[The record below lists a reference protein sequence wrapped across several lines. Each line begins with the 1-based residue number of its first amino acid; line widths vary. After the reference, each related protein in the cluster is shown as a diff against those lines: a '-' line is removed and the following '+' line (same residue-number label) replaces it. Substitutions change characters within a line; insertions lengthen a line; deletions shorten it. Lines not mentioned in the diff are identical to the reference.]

1 MKFEIKNNKIYRRG
15 EEIKPD
21 TSGTNGKVVSGMS
34 AHGLW
39 FSASTSTEKITI
51 YKNDIID
58 LAPNAHE
65 VFMSYIIWINNKKA
79 DNIFLMLS
87 AFTFVFV
94 VLWLIFLFVGY
105 DFCVLIYLLSW

>member
-1 MKFEIKNNKIYRRG
+1 MKNAGKACNNRLYRHIRTFEKIVKNYFVIYNKNNKIYRKG

-51 YKNDIID
+51 YKKDIID

-65 VFMSYIIWINNKKA
+65 VFMSYII
-79 DNIFLMLS
+79 
-87 AFTFVFV
+87 
-94 VLWLIFLFVGY
+94 
-105 DFCVLIYLLSW
+105 

>member
-1 MKFEIKNNKIYRRG
+1 MKNAGKACNNRLYRHIRTFEKIVKNYFVIYYKNNKIYRKG

-51 YKNDIID
+51 YKKDIID

-65 VFMSYIIWINNKKA
+65 VFMSYII
-79 DNIFLMLS
+79 
-87 AFTFVFV
+87 
-94 VLWLIFLFVGY
+94 
-105 DFCVLIYLLSW
+105 

>member
-1 MKFEIKNNKIYRRG
+1 MLDSSAILMYNIIERKNSMKFEIKNNKIYRKG

-51 YKNDIID
+51 YKKDIID

-65 VFMSYIIWINNKKA
+65 VFMSYII
-79 DNIFLMLS
+79 
-87 AFTFVFV
+87 
-94 VLWLIFLFVGY
+94 
-105 DFCVLIYLLSW
+105 

>member
-51 YKNDIID
+51 YKNDIKLSLVLSIHLYLRFID
-58 LAPNAHE
+58 ITIE
-65 VFMSYIIWINNKKA
+65 
-79 DNIFLMLS
+79 
-87 AFTFVFV
+87 
-94 VLWLIFLFVGY
+94 
-105 DFCVLIYLLSW
+105 

>member
-1 MKFEIKNNKIYRRG
+1 MKFEIKNNKIYRKG

-21 TSGTNGKVVSGMS
+21 TSGTNGKVVSGMT

-51 YKNDIID
+51 YKKDIID

-65 VFMSYIIWINNKKA
+65 VFMSYII
-79 DNIFLMLS
+79 
-87 AFTFVFV
+87 
-94 VLWLIFLFVGY
+94 
-105 DFCVLIYLLSW
+105 

>member
-1 MKFEIKNNKIYRRG
+1 MKFEIKNNKIYRKG

-51 YKNDIID
+51 YKKDIID

-65 VFMSYIIWINNKKA
+65 VFMSYIIWKNNKKA

-94 VLWLIFLFVGY
+94 VLWLIFSLV
-105 DFCVLIYLLSW
+105 

>member
-1 MKFEIKNNKIYRRG
+1 MSSKINLQTCEYARKSSIFQDNQLILKKNNKIYRKG

-51 YKNDIID
+51 YKKDIID

-65 VFMSYIIWINNKKA
+65 VFMSYII
-79 DNIFLMLS
+79 
-87 AFTFVFV
+87 
-94 VLWLIFLFVGY
+94 
-105 DFCVLIYLLSW
+105 

>member
-1 MKFEIKNNKIYRRG
+1 MKFEIKNNKIYRKG

-51 YKNDIID
+51 YK
-58 LAPNAHE
+58 
-65 VFMSYIIWINNKKA
+65 KA

-94 VLWLIFLFVGY
+94 VL
-105 DFCVLIYLLSW
+105 